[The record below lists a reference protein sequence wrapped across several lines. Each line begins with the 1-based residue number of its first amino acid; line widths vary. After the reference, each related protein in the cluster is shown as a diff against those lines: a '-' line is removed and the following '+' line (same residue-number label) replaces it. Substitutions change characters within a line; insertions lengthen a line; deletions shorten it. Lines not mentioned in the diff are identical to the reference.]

1 MDNPSVVVAVIALF
15 AGPIAAFVGWFLNR
29 RKTDTDISNSIAT
42 ASGDAV
48 AAIKAVMVTLEEE
61 LRETQRELS
70 EFKAQNRELEV
81 SLQELQRQNE
91 KLIEQNATLAA
102 EIVELRRLVDLMKKR
117 QG

>member
-15 AGPIAAFVGWFLNR
+15 AGPIAAFIGWLLNR

-48 AAIKAVMVTLEEE
+48 AAIRSVMQTLEDE
-61 LRETQRELS
+61 LKETQRELS
-70 EFKAQNRELEV
+70 EFKAQNRELEA
-81 SLQELQRQNE
+81 SLKELRVQNE

-102 EIVELRRLVDLMKKR
+102 EILELRRLVDLMKRR